1 MVHNLTTDPDA
12 FVACRIAI
20 LLTAPLVEATIG
32 VLNLEF
38 CISNRTLALDSWVL
52 IPTDYKLLA
61 IRLWEEITVAGH
73 GASGTYILCCVSRVD
88 HWPRHLRKGFIT
100 GLAAVPDSIEAIL
113 HYRSK
118 ASPTVAIFAFLGST
132 FSFATL
138 TEVVVACISLLKTI
152 TVTLRAW
159 PDVVDEVFWELI
171 WAVCRISNHHI
182 NGWLLVPTTHHN
194 WQFFHLIFC
203 GPSKVLHPNT
213 FIIDVD
219 QPAADS
225 NR

>member
-12 FVACRIAI
+12 FVACRIAT
-20 LLTAPLVEATIG
+20 LLSAPLVKAPKR
-32 VLNLEF
+32 VFNFEF
-38 CISNRTLALDSWVL
+38 YISNRTLALDNWVL
-52 IPTDYKLLA
+52 IPTDDKLLT

-73 GASGTYILCCVSRVD
+73 GASGTFILWCVSRVN
-88 HWPRHLRKGFIT
+88 HWPRHLRKGLST
-100 GLAAVPDSIEAIL
+100 GLAAVSDSIEAIL
-113 HYRSK
+113 HYGSK
-118 ASPTVAIFAFLGST
+118 ASPIVAIFAVLGSI
-132 FSFATL
+132 FSFATIS
-138 TEVVVACISLLKTI
+138 EGVVAFLTLLKTI

-159 PDVVDEVFWELI
+159 PDVVDEVFWVLI

-219 QPAADS
+219 QPAADT

>member
-12 FVACRIAI
+12 FVACRIAT
-20 LLTAPLVEATIG
+20 LLSAPLVKAPKR
-32 VLNLEF
+32 VFNFEF
-38 CISNRTLALDSWVL
+38 YISNRTLALDSWVL
-52 IPTDYKLLA
+52 IPTDDKLLT

-73 GASGTYILCCVSRVD
+73 GASGTFILWCVSRVN
-88 HWPRHLRKGFIT
+88 HWPRHLRKGLIT

-118 ASPTVAIFAFLGST
+118 ASPTVAIFAVLGST

-138 TEVVVACISLLKTI
+138 AEVVVAFISLLKTI

-182 NGWLLVPTTHHN
+182 NGWPLVPTTHRE
-194 WQFFHLIFC
+194 WQFAHLIFC
-203 GPSKVLHPNT
+203 GSSKVTAPNRKT
-213 FIIDVD
+213 IDVGH
-219 QPAADS
+219 PAADS
-225 NR
+225 DS